1 METKRAPRS
10 SGQSPA
16 GQTRLMQ
23 MLGTASAIAAVGLAV
38 TYAPTGAAQIRSCS
52 ETPTPPFCNAPPGD
66 RAEGYLRQTRSEVV
80 ARNGMV
86 TTSQALAAQA
96 GLQILQEGGNAI
108 DAAVAAAAVI
118 TLVEPTSTSVGS
130 DVFAVIYIASE
141 NKLHFLNASGTA
153 PTGATLEH
161 YNSLG
166 YFWNPKNFA
175 FGSGMPGGI
184 LSVTV
189 PGAAWGW
196 DEMETKYGKL
206 SFKQSLQPAI
216 DYAENGVPIQE
227 RVANFRMPN
236 ALGPDPSSPKGCC
249 TQQDPDSVA
258 VWQPFN
264 GKGPALGQA
273 FTNPDLA
280 KTFRLMQKYGRDVFY
295 KGEIAQ
301 AIVAKSNKLGGTM
314 TLDDLANY
322 HGEWQEG
329 ATTNY
334 HGYDIWELPPPSQAW
349 NTLEILNILEVCVP
363 QWVPGQTLASL
374 GPTSPEYWH
383 LMIEA
388 KKLGYADLTFYNADP
403 DFEPIP
409 LAKLVSKPYAASL
422 CNKVDPLHASD
433 TRPGPA
439 DVGGTIVMSTADRWG
454 NMVAFVNSNWTGFG
468 SGITVPGYG
477 FLLHSRARQFT
488 LDPDSANLIAPH
500 KRPYN
505 TLASGFVMKDGKPL
519 MTLGLMGGDMQAQG
533 HAQTLVNIID
543 LGANLQAATDMA
555 RFHHDQVANEVDL
568 ESQLYNLVGPSLIA
582 MGHNAVTSNGGSVG
596 GFQAI
601 MFTADPNAAQA
612 PPGPGSA
619 CKGDAA
625 AHNPNCPLQPI
636 KGFYRAG
643 SDHRKDGAAV
653 GY

>member
-1 METKRAPRS
+1 MTLRTDGLRSTRRAEHSHSWRAIRR
-10 SGQSPA
+10 GA
-16 GQTRLMQ
+16 ATLVV
-23 MLGTASAIAAVGLAV
+23 TIAALYGQQAL
-38 TYAPTGAAQIRSCS
+38 AQIRACS
-52 ETPTPPFCNAPPGD
+52 ESPKPPFCDAAPGD
-66 RAEGYLRQTRSEVV
+66 RASGYARQTRSEVV

-86 TTSQALAAQA
+86 ATSQALAAQA
-96 GLQILQEGGNAI
+96 GLGILQQGGNAI
-108 DAAVAAAAVI
+108 DAAVGAAAVLNLI
-118 TLVEPTSTSVGS
+118 EPTSTGVGA

-141 NKLHFLNASGTA
+141 KKLHFLNASGTA
-153 PTGATLEH
+153 PTGATLQR

-166 YFWNPKNFA
+166 YFWNPNNFA
-175 FGSGMPGGI
+175 FGSGMPRGI

-196 DEMETKYGKL
+196 DEMQTRFGNLTFKET
-206 SFKQSLQPAI
+206 LQPAI

-227 RVANFRMPN
+227 RVANFNLPN
-236 ALGPDPSSPKGCC
+236 ALGPDPSSPANCC
-249 TQQDPDSVA
+249 TQRDPDSVA
-258 VWQPFN
+258 VWMPFN
-264 GKGPALGQA
+264 GRGPALGQA
-273 FTNPDLA
+273 FRNPDLA
-280 KTFRLMQKYGRDVFY
+280 KTFRLLQRYGRDVFY

-301 AIVAKSNKLGGTM
+301 AIVAKSNALGGTM
-314 TLDDLANY
+314 TLEDLANY

-334 HGYDIWELPPPSQAW
+334 HGYDVWELPPPSQAW
-349 NTLEILNILEVCVP
+349 NALEILNILEVCVP
-363 QWVPGQTLASL
+363 QWTNGKTLASL
-374 GPTSPEYWH
+374 GPKDPLYWH

-403 DFEPIP
+403 NFETIP
-409 LAKLVSKPYAASL
+409 LTRLLSKSYAASL
-422 CNKVDPLHASD
+422 CSRVSPTQASQ
-433 TRPGPA
+433 TQAGPA

-454 NMVAFVNSNWTGFG
+454 NMVAFVNSNWGGFG

-477 FLLHSRARQFT
+477 FLLHNRAQQFT
-488 LDPDSANLIAPH
+488 LDPTSANLIEPH

-519 MTLGLMGGDMQAQG
+519 MTIGLMGGDMQAQG

-543 LGANLQAATDMA
+543 LGANVQAATDMA
-555 RFHHDQVANEVDL
+555 RFHHDQVDNEVDL
-568 ESQLYNLVGPSLIA
+568 ETQLFNIVGGPLAA
-582 MGHNAVTSNGGSVG
+582 MGHKVVPANGGAVG

-601 MFTADPNAAQA
+601 MFVADPNAPQA
-612 PPGPGSA
+612 TGGPGNA
-619 CKGDAA
+619 CNGAAA
-625 AHNPNCPLQPI
+625 AHNSKCPLQPI

>member
-1 METKRAPRS
+1 
-10 SGQSPA
+10 
-16 GQTRLMQ
+16 
-23 MLGTASAIAAVGLAV
+23 
-38 TYAPTGAAQIRSCS
+38 
-52 ETPTPPFCNAPPGD
+52 
-66 RAEGYLRQTRSEVV
+66 
-80 ARNGMV
+80 
-86 TTSQALAAQA
+86 
-96 GLQILQEGGNAI
+96 
-108 DAAVAAAAVI
+108 
-118 TLVEPTSTSVGS
+118 
-130 DVFAVIYIASE
+130 
-141 NKLHFLNASGTA
+141 
-153 PTGATLEH
+153 
-161 YNSLG
+161 
-166 YFWNPKNFA
+166 
-175 FGSGMPGGI
+175 
-184 LSVTV
+184 
-189 PGAAWGW
+189 
-196 DEMETKYGKL
+196 
-206 SFKQSLQPAI
+206 
-216 DYAENGVPIQE
+216 
-227 RVANFRMPN
+227 
-236 ALGPDPSSPKGCC
+236 
-249 TQQDPDSVA
+249 
-258 VWQPFN
+258 
-264 GKGPALGQA
+264 
-273 FTNPDLA
+273 
-280 KTFRLMQKYGRDVFY
+280 
-295 KGEIAQ
+295 
-301 AIVAKSNKLGGTM
+301 
-314 TLDDLANY
+314 
-322 HGEWQEG
+322 
-329 ATTNY
+329 
-334 HGYDIWELPPPSQAW
+334 
-349 NTLEILNILEVCVP
+349 
-363 QWVPGQTLASL
+363 
-374 GPTSPEYWH
+374 
-383 LMIEA
+383 
-388 KKLGYADLTFYNADP
+388 
-403 DFEPIP
+403 
-409 LAKLVSKPYAASL
+409 L
-422 CNKVDPLHASD
+422 CGKVDPLHASD

-488 LDPDSANLIAPH
+488 LDPNSANLIAPH

-612 PPGPGSA
+612 PPGPGNA

>member
-1 METKRAPRS
+1 MKTKIAERS
-10 SGQSPA
+10 SGQLPA
-16 GQTRLMQ
+16 RKTKLMQ
-23 MLGTASAIAAVGLAV
+23 ALGTASAVIALGLA
-38 TYAPTGAAQIRSCS
+38 TGYAPGSVAQVRSCDA
-52 ETPTPPFCNAPPGD
+52 TPKPPFCNAPPGD

-86 TTSQALAAQA
+86 ATSQALAAQA

-403 DFEPIP
+403 DFEAIP

-422 CNKVDPLHASD
+422 CGKVDPLHASD
-433 TRPGPA
+433 TRPGPG

-488 LDPDSANLIAPH
+488 LDPNSANLIAPH